1 LFNRRGEVI
10 GGPAPRPLDI
20 FPVSLKD
27 GNLVVDTRR
36 PITRQGF
43 EASQAFYPD

>member
-1 LFNRRGEVI
+1 
-10 GGPAPRPLDI
+10 LDI

-36 PITRQGF
+36 PITRQVF
-43 EASQAFYPD
+43 EAAQAFYPG